1 MVLLAN
7 KIGLVIRNPQS
18 VFTNGCVQQAVFLK
32 QLIVSLGFP
41 CDYIGVEESFQT
53 FPITNEPIKIVTK
66 NTKLSNY
73 KLFIFVSL
81 HLNPQNDKDIID
93 NIKSHNIKCVNLV
106 CGNLYILHHEEFVF
120 NKHNIL
126 YAHDT
131 HTIYDEYWV
140 LEMYPF
146 MTDYITLLTGKPA
159 YLLPYIWNDTI
170 IKLHTKGLNI
180 STDYHEISRNKINI
194 LIYEPN
200 MSIHKT
206 SFIPLLIAE
215 SYQKKYGDN
224 LNKVFVFCGNKVLKE
239 SNHEFVQRLEIY
251 KTQKLEAYDRMI
263 MPNTIALIK
272 ENNNYINVVVS
283 HNIMNNLNFLH
294 LEMLTIDVPIIHNC
308 EPFKENQ
315 LYYDDYSSSKAMD
328 LIEWVRTDFY
338 LNSDYRT
345 NAFNI
350 KNKFH
355 PHKYERQE
363 IYKAHIERIT
373 NVYVRDD
380 KSNILGVTLPLV
392 ENIVRMIDIIHK
404 QPSFDNMV
412 FYSGLGLTILVSR
425 QEEYKSLRGTLYN
438 LKYVNNILPVEIVYN
453 DLITPTIEVKEN
465 ILKDEGLPFKT
476 VMLNLANN
484 DTKLVNEPNVYM
496 GIVFSNFEKGMIIQP
511 GTRFSC
517 KNTPTTL
524 IDKYMNEEGN
534 SLMYYPSYEKIS
546 YLDNLDKNI
555 HENICKDLKLEPLNK
570 HNEYINSS
578 NMIYFNKRDVNCL
591 KVLGAMCELIKLN
604 KHVSLNVNLIDVVCR
619 LMYGNNNSKISKQCN
634 IYGYM
639 ENIFNGLGTYYSD
652 PETKEIDL
660 CLSYCEFDSKDKKLL
675 SIDCI
680 EHNLKIKKDDTEYL
694 KFCGKFPAKTIPKKL
709 TSFLFQNE

>member
-7 KIGLVIRNPQS
+7 KVGLVIRNPQS

-81 HLNPQNDKDIID
+81 HLNPQNDKDVID

-425 QEEYKSLRGTLYN
+425 QEEYKRLRSTLYN

-660 CLSYCEFDSKDKKLL
+660 CLSYCEFNSRDKKLI